1 MEKRIFV
8 SRFKYSKEF
17 VNHLKFLIND
27 NFNYEQ
33 ENYKGYYYLYLYSLL
48 ACDNDVVI
56 SRGHLPTMIITNNE
70 SVDGQEEILDYKKIA
85 IILNLKSISEAK
97 DFCDK
102 LTSLGLLT
110 CDGILVDIEMFY
122 GEKFTKGKIKK
133 GRFYYDEKLR
143 IIHCNGKVF
152 FKNDHGKP
160 FFVYYDSLSDEDLK
174 LAKLFAETQKKL
186 KSYEIKSLFM
196 WCKKT

>member
-48 ACDNDVVI
+48 ACDNDVVL
-56 SRGHLPTMIITNNE
+56 SRGQLPTLIVTNE
-70 SVDGQEEILDYKKIA
+70 DSVTGEEEILDYKKIA
-85 IILNLKSISEAK
+85 IILNLRSITEAK
-97 DFCDK
+97 EFCDK
-102 LTSLGLLT
+102 LNSLGLLT

-196 WCKKT
+196 

>member
-17 VNHLKFLIND
+17 VNHLKFLINY

-160 FFVYYDSLSDEDLK
+160 CFVYYDSLTDKDLDS
-174 LAKLFAETQKKL
+174 AKQFAETQKKL

-196 WCKKT
+196 